1 MVQLQVKLDTGLE
14 RSQQNGASSSFFP
27 SFLLSAFFLCKIH
40 CQRGFLQ
47 ARTSGR
53 PRLLLAVL
61 AEKESFSFLIVPEK
75 S

>member
-1 MVQLQVKLDTGLE
+1 MVQLQVKLAPGLE

-27 SFLLSAFFLCKIH
+27 SFLLSTFFLGGIH
-40 CQRGFLQ
+40 YQRGFLQ

-53 PRLLLAVL
+53 PRLILAVL
-61 AEKESFSFLIVPEK
+61 AEKDSFSFLIVPEK